1 MIEVNKIIKY
11 FRFFLF
17 PFSLFYGSIVI
28 VRNFFFDKQISIFK
42 STKFDIPTIS
52 VGNITV
58 GGTGKTPFIEYLIRL
73 LSDKY
78 KIATISRGYGRK
90 TRGILIA
97 NQETK
102 VEEIGDEPMQFFS
115 KFYPKINVA
124 VGEERAVAIPHVLA
138 EKPETQVVL
147 LDDAFQHR
155 YVKPHFSILL
165 IDFNRLV
172 FKDFLLPVGMLRE
185 PVSGI
190 NRADVIVI
198 TKCPAAVGYKKEYI
212 KLKLAK
218 YIIKR
223 WKPIFYTSVEYSKP
237 VKIYGDSELE
247 ENQKVVIICGLAQNQ
262 PFIDHVRSNYEV
274 ISVFEFNDHHNYSS
288 KDLARIGNELEK
300 NTSDFSILTT
310 EKDAV
315 KLQNEAFKPIFETNG
330 LHFLPIEIKFLSNEE
345 QFKRL
350 VLKSITN
357 IS

>member
-1 MIEVNKIIKY
+1 MKNLLKY
-11 FRFFLF
+11 VRFLLF
-17 PFSLFYGSIVI
+17 PFSLIYGCV
-28 VRNFFFDKQISIFK
+28 VVFRNFLFDKQILIFK

-52 VGNITV
+52 VGNITA

-78 KIATISRGYGRK
+78 KITTISRGYGRK
-90 TRGILIA
+90 TKGILIA
-97 NQETK
+97 NPDTL
-102 VEEIGDEPMQFFS
+102 VTEIGDEPMQFFS

-124 VGEERAVAIPHVLA
+124 VGEERAVAIPHLLA

-165 IDFNRLV
+165 IDYNRLV
-172 FKDFLLPVGMLRE
+172 FKDFLLPVGLLRE
-185 PVSGI
+185 PISGI

-198 TKCPAAVGYKKEYI
+198 TKCPAAIGYKKEYI

-218 YIIKR
+218 YIKKR
-223 WKPIFYTSVEYSKP
+223 WKPIFYTSIEYANP
-237 VKIYGDSELE
+237 VQIFGQNELE
-247 ENQKVVIICGLAQNQ
+247 ENSKVVLICGIAQNQ
-262 PFIDHVRSNYEV
+262 VFINYVRSKYEV
-274 ISVFEFNDHHNYSS
+274 IEVFEFNDHHNYSE
-288 KDLARIGNELEK
+288 KDMAKIASVLE
-300 NTSDFSILTT
+300 NISETFAVLTT

-315 KLQNEAFKPIFETNG
+315 KLKNEAFKPVFEESG
-330 LHFLPIEIKFLSNEE
+330 LHYLPIEIKFISNKE